1 MPRLEIPD
9 FRSEVCQWLGTVRV
23 RECEIELAA
32 FGGGAFVRRALRD
45 RIQVPRDRRDRDLV
59 RGQRA
64 VVNRQSADSAFV
76 FEPKP
81 PAHSQG
87 LLGLDFLVHLVPV
100 HLDLDGIAV
109 DEYPQTLGEFGSVVG
124 ERHVAPLVQR
134 NGIDAL
140 DADAVIE
147 PAADEVHLDL
157 PVDQVHAPARVRIC
171 RILGIDMTSPRHD
184 GAVSAFGADPSG
196 GAESI
201 REAEIGLVSEIGEVA
216 VLERLVRWIR
226 VAEVLRERN
235 R

>member
-1 MPRLEIPD
+1 M
-9 FRSEVCQWLGTVRV
+9 
-23 RECEIELAA
+23 
-32 FGGGAFVRRALRD
+32 
-45 RIQVPRDRRDRDLV
+45 
-59 RGQRA
+59 
-64 VVNRQSADSAFV
+64 
-76 FEPKP
+76 
-81 PAHSQG
+81 
-87 LLGLDFLVHLVPV
+87 VHLVPV
-100 HLDLDGIAV
+100 HFDLDGIAV
-109 DEYPQTLGEFGSVVG
+109 DENPQALGELGAVVG

-134 NGIDAL
+134 NRIYAL

-157 PVDQVHAPARVRIC
+157 PADQVHTPARVRIC
-171 RILGIDMTSPRHD
+171 RILGVDMTSFRHD

-201 REAEIGLVSEIGEVA
+201 REAEIGLVSEIRERA